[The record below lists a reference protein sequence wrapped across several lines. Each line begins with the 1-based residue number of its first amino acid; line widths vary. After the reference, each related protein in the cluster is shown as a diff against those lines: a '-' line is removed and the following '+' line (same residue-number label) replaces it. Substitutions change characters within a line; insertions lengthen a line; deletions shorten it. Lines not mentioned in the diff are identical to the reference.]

1 MDSLAYAEIG
11 LDSAD
16 FKRSH
21 YTIDLDEATSPRAN
35 SEDQYNPDNQLDDTL
50 IVEIVD
56 RGNKSTCR
64 SEDFQPSP
72 SIRAGSENHD
82 KCDVSSNSED
92 QPPKEMNLFRAEF
105 RLERSTLLR
114 SPYFARLLCGA
125 CKQARKL
132 QLNLRDQNTNIE
144 AMMAASFFL
153 ESGVQD
159 MLIPTQS
166 STLLESSARAL
177 KGRIKHVSC
186 GRNGA

>member
-35 SEDQYNPDNQLDDTL
+35 SEDQCNPDNQLDDTL